1 MNKVEIIGRTTTDIE
16 LRTTSSMKSVCSFSM
31 AVDKRKKED
40 GADFINFVAWGNVA
54 ELLSKYVPKGTL
66 LGVVGRLQTRS
77 YEKNGEKRTAY
88 EVNVEEIT
96 FIEPKKKEQQ
106 TEKEQ
111 PAEADDVD
119 LPF

>member
-1 MNKVEIIGRTTTDIE
+1 MNKVEIIGRTTTDVE
-16 LRTTSSMKSVCSFSM
+16 LRTTSNMKSVCSFQM

-54 ELLSKYVPKGTL
+54 ELISKYVTKGSM
-66 LGVVGRLQTRS
+66 LGVVGRLQTRA

-96 FIEPKKKEQQ
+96 FIEPKKKDA
-106 TEKEQ
+106 
-111 PAEADDVD
+111 PAEKPADDDVD